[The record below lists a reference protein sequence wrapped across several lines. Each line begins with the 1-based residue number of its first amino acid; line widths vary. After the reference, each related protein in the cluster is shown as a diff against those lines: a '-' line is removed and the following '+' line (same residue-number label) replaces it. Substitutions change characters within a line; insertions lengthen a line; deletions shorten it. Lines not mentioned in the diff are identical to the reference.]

1 MKWFD
6 QWFYRKARWAW
17 KRGNYQ
23 YPELR
28 LEQDLLDR
36 RAAELYNDH
45 KLQCDEISEVGEDP
59 ASDSDGMR
67 IDIRHVMGGYV
78 VTVRHDRRE
87 NHKSNT
93 LHGYQEPVRASYIVT
108 DEQDFDRELCKI
120 LSMERLKQ

>member
-1 MKWFD
+1 MKWLD

-17 KRGNYQ
+17 KRGNYH

-28 LEQDLLDR
+28 LEQDLLDQ
-36 RAAELYNDH
+36 RAAELYNDRG
-45 KLQCDEISEVGEDP
+45 EVVSTVSEDL
-59 ASDSDGMR
+59 AADSDGMR

-93 LHGYQEPVRASYIVT
+93 LNGYQEPVRASYIVT

-120 LSMERLKQ
+120 LSMERLKY

>member
-1 MKWFD
+1 MKWLD

-28 LEQDLLDR
+28 LEQDLLDQ
-36 RAAELYNDH
+36 RAAELYNDRG
-45 KLQCDEISEVGEDP
+45 EVVSTVSEELT
-59 ASDSDGMR
+59 ADSDGMR

-93 LHGYQEPVRASYIVT
+93 LNGYQEPIRTSYIVT
-108 DEQDFDRELCKI
+108 NQQDFDQELCKI

>member
-23 YPELR
+23 HPELR

-36 RAAELYNDH
+36 RAAELYGESSCEGVLVAN
-45 KLQCDEISEVGEDP
+45 GEDP
-59 ASDSDGMR
+59 AADSDGMR
-67 IDIRHVMGGYV
+67 IDIRHVSGGYV

-93 LHGYQEPVRASYIVT
+93 LHGYQEPVRSSYIVT

-120 LSMERLKQ
+120 LSMERLKH

>member
-17 KRGNYQ
+17 KRAGYQ
-23 YPELR
+23 HPELR

-36 RAAELYNDH
+36 RAAELYGESSCKGVLVAND
-45 KLQCDEISEVGEDP
+45 EDP
-59 ASDSDGMR
+59 AADSDGMR
-67 IDIRHVMGGYV
+67 IDIRHVSGGYV

-108 DEQDFDRELCKI
+108 DEQNFDRELCKI
-120 LSMERLKQ
+120 LSMERLKH

>member
-28 LEQDLLDR
+28 LEQDQLDR
-36 RAAELYNDH
+36 RAEELYNDLR
-45 KLQCDEISEVGEDP
+45 LQCETISSVSEDP
-59 ASDSDGMR
+59 ASDNDGMR
-67 IDIRHVMGGYV
+67 IDIRHIVGGHV
-78 VTVRHDRRE
+78 ITVRHDRRE
-87 NHKSNT
+87 VHKHSNHT
-93 LHGYQEPVRASYIVT
+93 GYQEPSRSSYIIT

-120 LSMERLKQ
+120 LSIERLKQ

>member
-17 KRGNYQ
+17 KRAGHQ

-28 LEQDLLDR
+28 LEQDQLDR
-36 RAAELYNDH
+36 RAEELYNEL
-45 KLQCDEISEVGEDP
+45 KLQCESIGIGENP
-59 ASDSDGMR
+59 AADNDGMR
-67 IDIRHVMGGYV
+67 IDIRHVIGGHV
-78 VTVRHDRRE
+78 ITVRHDRRE
-87 NHKSNT
+87 NQKQNNHTS
-93 LHGYQEPVRASYIVT
+93 YQEPSRSSYIVT